1 MHNIKDIRKNS
12 SQFEKS
18 LKKRFIDINIS
29 KILELDES
37 NRKLIQEK
45 ENLEKEKKQIS
56 KAKNEELFKKSK
68 DISKK
73 IDLIEAD
80 QIKIKDNLENI
91 LSNIPNIPLP
101 DVPIG
106 KDESSNLEVSKSCL
120 LYTSPSPRDRG

>member
-91 LSNIPNIPLP
+91 LSNII
-101 DVPIG
+101 
-106 KDESSNLEVSKSCL
+106 SM
-120 LYTSPSPRDRG
+120 

>member
-45 ENLEKEKKQIS
+45 ENLEKKKNKFPKQ
-56 KAKNEELFKKSK
+56 KMKNFLKNQKIYQKK
-68 DISKK
+68 
-73 IDLIEAD
+73 
-80 QIKIKDNLENI
+80 
-91 LSNIPNIPLP
+91 
-101 DVPIG
+101 
-106 KDESSNLEVSKSCL
+106 
-120 LYTSPSPRDRG
+120 